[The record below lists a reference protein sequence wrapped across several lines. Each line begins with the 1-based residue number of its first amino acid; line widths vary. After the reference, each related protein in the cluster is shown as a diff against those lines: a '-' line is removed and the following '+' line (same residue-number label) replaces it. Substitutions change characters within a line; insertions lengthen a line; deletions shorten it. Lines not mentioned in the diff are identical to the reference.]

1 MRDVAVRRLA
11 ILVLST
17 FLISTL
23 PAGDLT
29 GTWMGLIPADGRRS
43 AQDIEF
49 RFVQNG
55 NKLGGKLYRGGESAA
70 ITDGEVDQRG
80 EVWFVVEAREQ
91 AGNQINIVEYRF
103 EGVVC
108 EGGIELTRER
118 SAARDAVSGVVVP
131 VRRPDTTDEEDRRRR
146 FHGFR
151 LERLF

>member
-1 MRDVAVRRLA
+1 MRNVAVRRLA
-11 ILVLST
+11 ILFFSA
-17 FLISTL
+17 FL
-23 PAGDLT
+23 PATLAGADLS
-29 GTWMGLIPADGRRS
+29 GTWMGLIPGSGRRP

-49 RFVQNG
+49 RLVQSG
-55 NKLGGKLYRGGESAA
+55 NKLGGKLYRDGESAA

-118 SAARDAVSGVVVP
+118 AAARDAVSGVVVP

-146 FHGFR
+146 FAGFR
-151 LERLF
+151 LDRLF